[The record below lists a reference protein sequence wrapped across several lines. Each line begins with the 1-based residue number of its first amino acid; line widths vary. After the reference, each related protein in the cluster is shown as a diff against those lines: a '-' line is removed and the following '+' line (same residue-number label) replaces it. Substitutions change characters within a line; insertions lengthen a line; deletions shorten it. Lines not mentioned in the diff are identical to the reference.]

1 MTPGSLLG
9 PPPSAAHVAEGEI
22 ADLLA
27 AEAIELVDATEFP
40 FRFVGPARG
49 ILNAVV
55 IGTGAWMIIF
65 TTVALTRVILFG

>member
-1 MTPGSLLG
+1 MP
-9 PPPSAAHVAEGEI
+9 EG
-22 ADLLA
+22 DLPDGLA

-40 FRFVGPARG
+40 FDFGPARG

-65 TTVALTRVILFG
+65 AAVALIRAIFFG